1 MLAGHVLNVATATG
15 TSPDPNNPTVTPD
28 PAEDDEP
35 TTGEGHLTVTKDAT
49 NRHSDGTP
57 YTLGETIEYEVT
69 VLNDGSLTIT
79 DINVTDELTNGAWN
93 IPSLA
98 PGQSET
104 FTTSYVVT
112 EADVLA
118 GHVLNVATAT
128 GKSPDPNNPTVT
140 PDPAEDDEP
149 TVDLDCSSLT
159 AEIFLLNDCETS
171 MTVTL
176 AGEPTVSG
184 LEPGTYRV
192 ENNLSELNPLSVGT
206 HTITWTLYDLN
217 DQVLDHCDQT
227 VTVEYK
233 QCSGVTWQGYPYEAV
248 RIGSQCW
255 LTENL
260 RWNTGSAV
268 AYREDNANVE
278 KFGYLYSWYTAV
290 GVPEGDDTAVPET
303 QYDNCGNPYVQGICP
318 PGWGIGS
325 QADHDLLNTTA
336 GSTSVL
342 KDPST
347 LYWLPGYQGVADGT
361 GFDARGGGWYNSA
374 LSRFEDYMTNY
385 YFWKSD
391 SSSGSTVSSSTI
403 NYYCDDILT
412 IESLKSDK
420 KSVRCVRKVNE

>member
-1 MLAGHVLNVATATG
+1 
-15 TSPDPNNPTVTPD
+15 
-28 PAEDDEP
+28 
-35 TTGEGHLTVTKDAT
+35 
-49 NRHSDGTP
+49 
-57 YTLGETIEYEVT
+57 
-69 VLNDGSLTIT
+69 
-79 DINVTDELTNGAWN
+79 
-93 IPSLA
+93 
-98 PGQSET
+98 
-104 FTTSYVVT
+104 
-112 EADVLA
+112 
-118 GHVLNVATAT
+118 VLNVATAT